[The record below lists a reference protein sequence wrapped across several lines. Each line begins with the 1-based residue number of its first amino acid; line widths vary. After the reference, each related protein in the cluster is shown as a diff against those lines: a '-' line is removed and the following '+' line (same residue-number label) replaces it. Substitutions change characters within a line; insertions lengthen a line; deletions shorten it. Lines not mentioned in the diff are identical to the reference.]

1 MGSVLLDPT
10 SHAEHSHKAFATRLD
25 TLSQATV
32 GLLDINK
39 AKGVYFLDRLEEI
52 LREQYG
58 VKEVLRRTKL
68 TPGRPAAEDIQQE
81 LREKCDAVIEALS
94 D

>member
-1 MGSVLLDPT
+1 MGTLLLDPT
-10 SHAEHSHKAFATRLD
+10 SQPEQQNKAFAVRLD
-25 TLSQATV
+25 TLSDKTI

-39 AKGVYFLDRLEEI
+39 AKGVFFLDRLEEI

-68 TPGRPAAEDIQQE
+68 TPGRPAADAIQHE
-81 LREKCDAVIEALS
+81 LQEKCDAVIEALS

>member
-1 MGSVLLDPT
+1 MGTVLLDPT
-10 SHAEHSHKAFATRLD
+10 SRVDQSPKAFATRLD
-25 TLSQATV
+25 TLSGTTI

-39 AKGVYFLDRLEEI
+39 AKGVFFLDRLEEI

-58 VKEVLRRTKL
+58 VTEVLRRTKL
-68 TPGRPAAEDIQQE
+68 TPGRPAAEDIQRE
-81 LREKCDAVIEALS
+81 LQEKCDAVIEALS

>member
-1 MGSVLLDPT
+1 MGTVLLDPT
-10 SHAEHSHKAFATRLD
+10 SRADQSPKAFATRLD
-25 TLSQATV
+25 TLSGTTV

-39 AKGVYFLDRLEEI
+39 AKGVFFLDRLEEI
-52 LREQYG
+52 LREQYS
-58 VKEVLRRTKL
+58 VAEVLRRTKL

-81 LREKCDAVIEALS
+81 LQEKCDAVIEALS

>member
-1 MGSVLLDPT
+1 MGEIFLDPT
-10 SHAEHSHKAFATRLD
+10 DQVERGEKAFAPRLD
-25 TLSQATV
+25 TLAGKTV

-39 AKGVYFLDRLEEI
+39 AKGSFFLDRLEEV
-52 LREQYG
+52 LRERYG
-58 VKEVLRRTKL
+58 VKEVVRRKKL
-68 TPGRPAAEDIQQE
+68 SPGRLVHEPVKAE

>member
-1 MGSVLLDPT
+1 MGTVLLDPT
-10 SHAEHSHKAFATRLD
+10 SRVDQSPKAFATRLD
-25 TLSQATV
+25 TLSGTTI

-39 AKGVYFLDRLEEI
+39 AKGAFFLDRLEEI

-58 VKEVLRRTKL
+58 VTEVLRRTKL
-68 TPGRPAAEDIQQE
+68 TPGRPAAEDIQRE
-81 LREKCDAVIEALS
+81 LQEKCDAVIEALS

>member
-1 MGSVLLDPT
+1 MGTVLLDPT
-10 SHAEHSHKAFATRLD
+10 SRVDQSPKAFATRLD
-25 TLSQATV
+25 TLSGTTI

-39 AKGVYFLDRLEEI
+39 AKGAFFLDRLEEI

-58 VKEVLRRTKL
+58 VTEVLRRTKL
-68 TPGRPAAEDIQQE
+68 TPGRPAAEAIQQE
-81 LREKCDAVIEALS
+81 LQEKCDAVIEALS

>member
-1 MGSVLLDPT
+1 MGTVLLDPT
-10 SHAEHSHKAFATRLD
+10 SQADQSSKAFATRLD
-25 TLSQATV
+25 SLSGTTI

-39 AKGVYFLDRLEEI
+39 AKGVFFLDRLEEI

-68 TPGRPAAEDIQQE
+68 TPGRPAAEAIQQE
-81 LREKCDAVIEALS
+81 LQEKCDAVIEALS

>member
-1 MGSVLLDPT
+1 MGTVLLDPT
-10 SHAEHSHKAFATRLD
+10 SRVDQSPKAFATRLD
-25 TLSQATV
+25 TLSGTTV

-39 AKGVYFLDRLEEI
+39 AKGVFFLDRLEEI

-58 VKEVLRRTKL
+58 VTEVLRRTKL

-81 LREKCDAVIEALS
+81 LQEKCDAVIEALS

>member
-1 MGSVLLDPT
+1 MGTVLLDPT
-10 SHAEHSHKAFATRLD
+10 SQADQSPKAFATRLD
-25 TLSQATV
+25 TLSGTTI

-39 AKGVYFLDRLEEI
+39 AKGAFFLDRLEEI

-68 TPGRPAAEDIQQE
+68 TPGRPAAEAIQQE
-81 LREKCDAVIEALS
+81 LQEKCDAVIEALS

>member
-1 MGSVLLDPT
+1 MGTVLLDPT
-10 SHAEHSHKAFATRLD
+10 SSADQSPKAFAPRLD
-25 TLSQATV
+25 TLSGTTI

-39 AKGVYFLDRLEEI
+39 AKGVFFLDRLEEI

-58 VKEVLRRTKL
+58 VTEVLRRTKL
-68 TPGRPAAEDIQQE
+68 TPGRPAAEAIQQE
-81 LREKCDAVIEALS
+81 LQEKCDAVIEALS